1 MNLLVSDFDPFR
13 RSQDTRYD
21 VKETP
26 AATNVNVPDTP
37 TVRNVA
43 KPTTGM
49 GVPISFGVNLP
60 DVTAEDPFMVGK
72 FVEVPMDQGKRPTV
86 VSGVGGSNMIVENK
100 PKTVDIAT
108 SQQESF
114 RIDSSN
120 TNQVSTVD
128 VQAPAVG
135 PVPNIQQ
142 RVRQEP
148 DLPFS
153 RQPIIETQPAVD
165 FMSSFLSQ
173 PIDPTRRGNGQKTV
187 DTQTD
192 ISIVPLESQQTVSE
206 PAQTLAQDAKS
217 RDWRSFI
224 STFLMG
230 GGPGLEQM
238 GHASFGPM
246 DNTGLSG
253 IGGQSQSSFTGSNTN
268 LDASSQGQ
276 MSSSSTSQ
284 ADIGSQGQ
292 MNVLASGST
301 DRQMDV
307 SGMGSMD
314 RQMDV
319 SGMSSMDSQM
329 GVSGTL
335 STESQMG
342 VTGMRPMDRQM
353 DVSGMRSMDS
363 QMGVSGT
370 RSIDSQMDVSGMR
383 SMDNQM
389 NMAGTRSIDS
399 QMDVSGTRSM
409 DNQMNMAGTRSMDRQ
424 MGVSGTPSMG
434 SQMDASGTPSMG
446 SSQMDVSRP
455 VSMDRQAVG
464 DLSRSQNQ
472 ISDIS
477 TGLSSNLV
485 QDKMYG
491 SKPQLTDTI
500 TDQTSGQYAGQME
513 NQLLSSIDT
522 YKRASLDQSNGLSQG
537 QIQEPRIVTADQSA
551 PKEVKMADSTLIDS
565 NPLVIDL
572 TSSGIP
578 ADNVIPT
585 GGVQASGINVGL
597 DVGANTQ
604 YDIAQNTQGQ
614 MENVVGLSETR
625 PMDMPQAAEV
635 TGVSTKVSPF
645 DASSSDSA
653 SALDLGLSDKPL
665 TSFEGASPS
674 DLQKLKLL
682 EVAQRLLLQ
691 ERGIQDPQAGSQTQ
705 TFTPLGMTGGLDS
718 ILSSLNQGNNMGE
731 MIRSSLN
738 QGSSQ
743 TLGMTSAQFADIA
756 STKTSKENT
765 PITKLADTTP
775 KKNFQLGEWSSGV
788 PVGTGGQDSV
798 PIGNIFAGRFLQ
810 SGTELPLVGGTAVS
824 PTAGIPIGQS
834 LASKVLSTL
843 SASTSGESATT
854 GSRGG
859 GLIIKDK
866 LPISFQRPCNAVR
879 DPASKYHFYRTVGA
893 GRIRFRCALGTAF
906 DDGTCEC
913 SIRVV
918 SSGKVP
924 FSFYMYS
931 VTFPSDNSTQ
941 VVEYLVIISVAILV
955 TVLQGNSDELYAIG
969 ILFAIVICTKNKSVL
984 RTLFILSHEQK

>member
-1 MNLLVSDFDPFR
+1 MDWLVSDFDPFR
-13 RSQDTRYD
+13 RNQDTRYD

-26 AATNVNVPDTP
+26 AVTNVNVPDTP

-108 SQQESF
+108 SQQGSI

-128 VQAPAVG
+128 VQAPAVR
-135 PVPNIQQ
+135 PVPNVQQ
-142 RVRQEP
+142 RIRQEA

-206 PAQTLAQDAKS
+206 PSQTLAQDAKS

-238 GHASFGPM
+238 GPASFGPM

-253 IGGQSQSSFTGSNTN
+253 IGGQSQSSFSGSNTN
-268 LDASSQGQ
+268 LDASSQGE
-276 MSSSSTSQ
+276 MLSTSTSQ

-292 MNVLASGST
+292 MNALAA
-301 DRQMDV
+301 
-307 SGMGSMD
+307 GSMD

-319 SGMSSMDSQM
+319 SGIGSMDSRTS
-329 GVSGTL
+329 VSGSR
-335 STESQMG
+335 ST
-342 VTGMRPMDRQM
+342 DRQM
-353 DVSGMRSMDS
+353 DMP
-363 QMGVSGT
+363 GT
-370 RSIDSQMDVSGMR
+370 HSIDGQMDVSGMR

-389 NMAGTRSIDS
+389 NVAGTRSIDS
-399 QMDVSGTRSM
+399 QMDVSGMHSMDSQIGVSGMRSM
-409 DNQMNMAGTRSMDRQ
+409 DSQIGVSGSRSMDSQ
-424 MGVSGTPSMG
+424 MGVSGTPLMG
-434 SQMDASGTPSMG
+434 SQMDVSATPSMG
-446 SSQMDVSRP
+446 RQTDVSGT
-455 VSMDRQAVG
+455 VSIDRQAIG

-485 QDKMYG
+485 QDKTYG
-491 SKPQLTDTI
+491 SKPHLPDTI
-500 TDQTSGQYAGQME
+500 TAETGGQSAGQME

-522 YKRASLDQSNGLSQG
+522 YKRASLDQSNVLSQG
-537 QIQEPRIVTADQSA
+537 QIQEPHIVTADHSA
-551 PKEVKMADSTLIDS
+551 PKEVKMADSALIDS
-565 NPLVIDL
+565 NPRVIDL
-572 TSSGIP
+572 TSSGMS
-578 ADNVIPT
+578 AVNVIPT
-585 GGVQASGINVGL
+585 GGVQASGINVAL
-597 DVGANTQ
+597 DAGTNTQ
-604 YDIAQNTQGQ
+604 YDIAQSGQGQ

-625 PMDMPQAAEV
+625 PMDMPQAAEA
-635 TGVSTKVSPF
+635 TSVSTKVSPL
-645 DASSSDSA
+645 DASSSASA
-653 SALDLGLSDKPL
+653 SAIDLGLSEKPL

-718 ILSSLNQGNNMGE
+718 ILSSLNQGNNMGD

-743 TLGMTSAQFADIA
+743 TLGMTSAQLAEIA
-756 STKTSKENT
+756 STKAPQENP
-765 PITKLADTTP
+765 PITKPTDTTP

-810 SGTELPLVGGTAVS
+810 SGTELPSVGGTAVS

-834 LASKVLSTL
+834 FESNVLSML

-879 DPASKYHFYRTVGA
+879 DPTSKYHFYRTVGA

-931 VTFPSDNSTQ
+931 VKFPSDNSTQ

-955 TVLQGNSDELYAIG
+955 TG
-969 ILFAIVICTKNKSVL
+969 
-984 RTLFILSHEQK
+984 